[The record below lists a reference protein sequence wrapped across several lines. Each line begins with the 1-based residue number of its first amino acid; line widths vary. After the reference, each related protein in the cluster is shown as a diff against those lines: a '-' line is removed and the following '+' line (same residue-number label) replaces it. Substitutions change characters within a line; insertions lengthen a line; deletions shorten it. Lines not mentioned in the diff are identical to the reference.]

1 MFVLWSFK
9 SYKTIL
15 ASFGGLILLFYA
27 SLGLTDSPKADPAEV
42 PLSITSKNMVARQ
55 TDRMVIFEGDVVLT
69 KGEFTLT
76 ADRLEVTLAPAGPE
90 DKPAE
95 NRRKSVFEVSRGKE
109 AISMIEAIGNVQIAQ
124 GDRHGKAERAV
135 YDQKDDKVIL
145 TGQPEVWERDY
156 RVSGK
161 KMIFF
166 LREQKNVVEEGK
178 AIVYP
183 QKE

>member
-1 MFVLWSFK
+1 MSVQRFFK
-9 SYKTIL
+9 TRIFYL
-15 ASFGGLILLFYA
+15 GGLLLLFSTATGQAA
-27 SLGLTDSPKADPAEV
+27 SPPKESEL
-42 PLSITSKNMVARQ
+42 PLSITAKSMVAKQ
-55 TDRMVIFEGDVVLT
+55 TDRLVIFEGDVVLN

-76 ADRLEVTLAPAGPE
+76 TDRLEVTMAPTSSKGEAAKKGE
-90 DKPAE
+90 
-95 NRRKSVFEVSRGKE
+95 KSVFEVSRGKE
-109 AISMIEAIGNVQIAQ
+109 GISLIEAIGNVQVVQ

-135 YDQKDDKVIL
+135 YDQKDEKVIL
-145 TGQPEVWERDY
+145 TGHPEVWEKDY

-183 QKE
+183 QQK